1 MATLEKIRSKAGLLV
16 VVVGLALFAFIIGDF
31 LNSGS
36 SYFRQ
41 NQDQVLVV
49 DGTPINHLEYQ
60 HRVDEMTN
68 VYKMQSQTTSVPEE
82 VNGQIRQ
89 SVYDAMTR
97 EIVLKDA
104 LSDLGIQVTSDELF
118 DMVQGQNLS
127 PMAQQFPFFMD
138 PQTGAYSK
146 TRVLSFLKTIE
157 NMEAIPVDQRAEI
170 EQARQY
176 WLFWERNM
184 KLQRMQDKY
193 TNLLSKAIVAN
204 PLEAKDAYE
213 ATTPNSDIAYV
224 MQSYATIP
232 DSTIKVSDSEI
243 KKLYNQRKDQYKQ
256 KEMRVLDYI
265 AVDIRP
271 SQEDY
276 EDARAEMQKAKEELE
291 TTTNAADVVNYYS
304 EIPFVDVYVSAGA
317 VDEDIVPFLSSAE
330 IGEIEG
336 PMFKDERYRVVKL
349 LDRKTEA
356 DSLKV
361 SQIYLASQ
369 GGNTEQITQLADSLL
384 AVLKSGG
391 DFAEIARQY
400 SMDQTAEAGGEFGWF
415 TEAAALRML
424 GEEFKDTIF
433 NMAVN
438 VPIIFK
444 TSYGTHIIKV
454 TERTSPVLKY
464 KIAYVLKP
472 VNHSTKT
479 QNDIYNAL
487 NQFIANN
494 NTAEKVE
501 AAAKDAGYEL
511 MKGARVASSDRAI
524 GSITDS
530 RQIVRWAFEGTKKDE
545 MSPVF
550 ESKDNSNLVVA
561 IRKEVLPE
569 GYQTI
574 QTVAPTLASELR
586 AKKKGEEIVKQLS
599 EKNLTSMTA
608 YAQAMDSRIDTVRYV
623 NMSTTRIS
631 RIGSEPILNAKIT
644 YAPLNQISQ
653 PVAGSNGVYVFNVFE
668 RDQEAGSYDE
678 KSQIQTLESS
688 NAYRVGF
695 QLIQNLVENAEITDN
710 RIRFE

>member
-41 NQDQVLVV
+41 NQDQVAVV

-60 HRVDEMTN
+60 QRIDEMTN

-97 EIVLKDA
+97 EIVMKEA
-104 LSDLGIQVTSDELF
+104 LSDLGIQVTPDELF

-157 NMEAIPVDQRAEI
+157 NIDAVPVDQRAEV

-193 TNLLSKAIVAN
+193 TNLLTKAIVAN
-204 PLEAKDAYE
+204 PLEAKNAYD

-276 EDARAEMQKAKEELE
+276 EDVRIDMQKAKEELE

-304 EIPFVDVYVSAGA
+304 EVPFIDVYVSASSLDA
-317 VDEDIVPFLSSAE
+317 DLVPFLSSAE
-330 IGEIEG
+330 IGDIEG
-336 PMFKDERYRVVKL
+336 PMFKEESYRVVKL
-349 LDRKTEA
+349 LGRKTEA
-356 DSLKV
+356 DSIKV
-361 SQIYLASQ
+361 SQIYLSSQ
-369 GGNTEQITQLADSLL
+369 AGNTEQINQLADSLL
-384 AVLKSGG
+384 TVLKSGS
-391 DFAEIARQY
+391 DFAEVARQY
-400 SMDQTAEAGGEFGWF
+400 SMDQTAESGGEFGWF
-415 TEAAALRML
+415 TEAGAMRML

-438 VPIIFK
+438 VPIILK
-444 TSYGTHIIKV
+444 TSYGTHILKI
-454 TERTSPVLKY
+454 TEKTSPVSKY
-464 KIAYVLKP
+464 KIAYVIKP
-472 VNHSTKT
+472 VTHSTKT
-479 QNDIYNAL
+479 QSDIYNAL
-487 NQFIANN
+487 NQFVANN
-494 NTAEKVE
+494 NTIDKVE
-501 AAAKDAGYEL
+501 AAAKEAGYEL
-511 MKGARVASSDRAI
+511 MKGARVASSDRTL
-524 GSITDS
+524 GSIADS
-530 RQIVRWAFEGTKKDE
+530 RQVVRWAFEGTKKDE
-545 MSPVF
+545 ISRIF
-550 ESKDNSNLVVA
+550 ESKDNFVVA

-574 QTVAPTLASELR
+574 QTVAPALASELR

-608 YAQAMDSRIDTVRYV
+608 YAQAMDSQIDTVRYV
-623 NMSTTRIS
+623 NMSTSRIS
-631 RIGSEPILNAKIT
+631 RIGLEPVLNAEIT
-644 YAPLNQISQ
+644 YAPLNQISK
-653 PVAGSNGVYVFNVFE
+653 PIAGNNGVYVFNVFE
-668 RDQEAGSYDE
+668 RNQEAGSYDE
-678 KSQIQTLESS
+678 KNQIQALESS
-688 NAYRVGF
+688 NAYRVGY
-695 QLIQNLVENAEITDN
+695 QLLQNLVDEAEITDN